1 MSNPEIIDCPANTLD
16 EAHPILA
23 NRLIEASR
31 VAHENKDELLGDSDA
46 YIIASAAIAVHSGER
61 FRPIWSRG
69 LIEQGAKADAV
80 NRCSELITRHTLSLL
95 ASRTANRRT
104 HYLVGAHGNVQYR
117 PRRVPKY

>member
-1 MSNPEIIDCPANTLD
+1 MRNPEIIDCPVNTLD

-31 VAHENKDELLGDSDA
+31 APNESEDELIGDSDA
-46 YIIASAAIAVHSGER
+46 YNIATAAIAVRSGEG

-69 LIEQGAKADAV
+69 LIEQGARKDAV
-80 NRCSELITRHTLSLL
+80 DRCSELITRHTLSLS
-95 ASRTANRRT
+95 ASRTANRKT
-104 HYLVGAHGNVQYR
+104 HYLIGAYGNVQYR